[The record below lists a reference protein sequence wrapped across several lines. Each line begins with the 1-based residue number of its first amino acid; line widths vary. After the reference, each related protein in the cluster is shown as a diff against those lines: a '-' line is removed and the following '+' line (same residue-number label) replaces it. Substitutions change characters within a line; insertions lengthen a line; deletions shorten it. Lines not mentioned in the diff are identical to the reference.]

1 MDYSNNYWKK
11 KCRESVFLVRRW
23 ILLECAEFDDPII
36 HASAGLEEAVGFEI
50 WDSEGGKTY
59 GMRM

>member
-1 MDYSNNYWKK
+1 M
-11 KCRESVFLVRRW
+11 FLVRRW

-36 HASAGLEEAVGFEI
+36 HASAELGEAVRFEI
-50 WDSEGGKTY
+50 WDSEGRKTY

>member
-1 MDYSNNYWKK
+1 M
-11 KCRESVFLVRRW
+11 FLVRRW